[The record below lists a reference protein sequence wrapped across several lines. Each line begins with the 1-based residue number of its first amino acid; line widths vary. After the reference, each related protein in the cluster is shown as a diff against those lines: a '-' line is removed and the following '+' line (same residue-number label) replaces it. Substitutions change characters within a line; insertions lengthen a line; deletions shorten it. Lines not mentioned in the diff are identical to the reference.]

1 MTPSR
6 LDQAMAILA
15 YIVFAGFLGIL
26 FGYVTR
32 WDLGI
37 IVGITLALC
46 GWDFWHMVTGRKSDH
61 H

>member
-1 MTPSR
+1 MTQSR
-6 LDQAMAILA
+6 LDQAMALLA
-15 YIVFAGFLGIL
+15 YIVFFGFLGIL

-37 IVGITLALC
+37 MVGITLALA
-46 GWDFWHMVTGRKSDH
+46 GWDFWHMATGRQSDH